1 MLKLGQSN
9 LLKVLKKEAQ
19 GFYLDGGEEWGTI
32 LLPNKNAPKG
42 TKIGDDVD
50 VFIYFDSED
59 IIIATAKK
67 PIAEVGDFATLK
79 VITENNIGVFLDWG
93 IDKDLF
99 VPFREQIFKM
109 EPGKSYVVYIY
120 VDSSSR
126 LAATTRLNKH
136 LKSTGSDLKS
146 GETVDLLVYQQT
158 DMGFKAI
165 INNKYS
171 GLIFKDDLTN
181 HLKLGSSVKGFIKN
195 IRSDGK
201 IDLSLRPLAKESK
214 RDLTDK
220 ILLMLKE
227 SGGTLNIS
235 AKSSAEII
243 NSTFNVSRKKFKIA
257 LGDLYKKKLI
267 NTDNESI
274 TLIHKK

>member
-9 LLKVLKKEAQ
+9 LLKVLKKELQ
-19 GFYLDGGEEWGTI
+19 GYYLDGGEEWGTI
-32 LLPNKNAPKG
+32 LLPNKNAPKNI
-42 TKIGDDVD
+42 KIGDEVD

-59 IIIATAKK
+59 IIIATAQK
-67 PIAEVGDFATLK
+67 PLAQVGDFAPLK
-79 VITENNIGVFLDWG
+79 VVTANDIGIFLDLG

-109 EPGKSYVVYIY
+109 EPGKSYVVYVY
-120 VDSSSR
+120 VDNSSR

-136 LKSTGSDLKS
+136 LKASGTKLETGQ
-146 GETVDLLVYQQT
+146 TVDLLIYQQT

-201 IDLSLRPLAKESK
+201 VDLSLRPLAKESK

-220 ILLMLKE
+220 ILLMLKD

-235 AKSSAEII
+235 SKSSAEII

-257 LGDLYKKKLI
+257 LGDLYKKELI
-267 NTDNESI
+267 STDNESI
-274 TLIHKK
+274 TLIRKK

>member
-9 LLKVLKKEAQ
+9 LLKVLKKEPQ
-19 GFYLDGGEEWGTI
+19 GYYLDGGEEWGTI
-32 LLPNKNAPKG
+32 LLPNKNAPKDLN
-42 TKIGDDVD
+42 IGDDLNA
-50 VFIYFDSED
+50 FIYFDSED
-59 IIIATAKK
+59 IIIATTQK
-67 PIAEVGDFATLK
+67 PLAEVGDFAPLK
-79 VITENNIGVFLDWG
+79 VVTANDIGVFLDLG

-109 EPGKSYVVYIY
+109 EPGKSYVVYVY
-120 VDSSSR
+120 VDNSSR

-136 LKSTGSDLKS
+136 LKAN
-146 GETVDLLVYQQT
+146 ETSLENGQAVDLLIYQQT
-158 DMGFKAI
+158 EMGFKAI
-165 INNKYS
+165 INNTYS

-181 HLKLGSSVKGFIKN
+181 NLKLGASVKGFIKN
-195 IRSDGK
+195 IRPDGK
-201 IDLSLRPLAKESK
+201 VDLSLRPLEKESK

-220 ILLMLKE
+220 ILLKLKE

-235 AKSSAEII
+235 SKSSAEVI
-243 NSTFNVSRKKFKIA
+243 NSTFNVSRKKFKVA

-274 TLIHKK
+274 SLIHKK